1 MALSDTGLRLLPP
14 ATGLRQ
20 RDRLLLDM
28 LPLRAEG
35 GFAAETQLGPLWERI
50 GAHDM
55 VILLS
60 DCFELG
66 AIDLVEKLSAA
77 GREVLV
83 IEMLTVG
90 ERDFPF
96 DGGYRFRDS
105 ETGEELLGD
114 GAALRAEFLRRFG
127 EARAELHARLDAVGI
142 RRATHVLDEPIDLP
156 LRRLFGA
163 HDAAEYS

>member
-1 MALSDTGLRLLPP
+1 
-14 ATGLRQ
+14 
-20 RDRLLLDM
+20 
-28 LPLRAEG
+28 
-35 GFAAETQLGPLWERI
+35 
-50 GAHDM
+50 

-60 DCFELG
+60 DCFEPG

-96 DGGYRFRDS
+96 DGGYRFRDP

-142 RRATHVLDEPIDLP
+142 RRATHVLDEPIDMP